1 METSESFSYP
11 ADVESVFQLMGDEEF
26 LKEKYSSLGQRDFT
40 ITAHEETAGGRRL
53 STTRVVDSDIP
64 SFAQRILGATNTL
77 VQTEEWFAPEAGGA
91 RSGRWAVE
99 ISGSPVRM
107 GGTMRLEPQGE
118 HCVHQISVAV
128 TASVPLI
135 GGKIADFAGRQAV
148 DLLRQE
154 NHYSAEWLARR
165 S

>member
-11 ADVESVFQLMGDEEF
+11 ADVESVFQLLGDEEF

-40 ITAHEETAGGRRL
+40 ITAHEESEDGRRL

-64 SFAQRILGATNTL
+64 SFAKLILGATNTL

-91 RSGRWAVE
+91 RNGRWAVE

-107 GGTMRLEPQGE
+107 GGTLRLEPQGE
-118 HCVHQISVAV
+118 HCVYQISVAV

-135 GGKIADFAGRQAV
+135 GGKIADFAGGQAV

-154 NHYSAEWLARR
+154 NRFSAEWLARR

>member
-1 METSESFSYP
+1 METNESFSYP

-26 LKEKYSSLGQRDFT
+26 LKEKFSSLGQRDFT
-40 ITAHEETAGGRRL
+40 VTAHEESEGGRRL
-53 STTRVVDSDIP
+53 STTRVVDTNIP
-64 SFAQRILGATNTL
+64 SFAKRILGATNTL
-77 VQTEEWFAPEAGGA
+77 VQTEEWSAPEAGGG
-91 RSGRWAVE
+91 RTGRWAVE

-107 GGTMRLEPQGE
+107 GGTMRLEPKGE

-148 DLLRQE
+148 DMLRQE
-154 NHYSAEWLARR
+154 TRFGAEWLASR

>member
-1 METSESFSYP
+1 METTESFSYP

-26 LKEKYSSLGQRDFT
+26 LKEKCSSLGQRDFT
-40 ITAHEETAGGRRL
+40 ITAREESEGGRRL
-53 STTRVVDSDIP
+53 STTRVVDSTIP
-64 SFAQRILGATNTL
+64 SFAKRILGATNTL
-77 VQTEEWFAPEAGGA
+77 VQTEEWSAPEGGV
-91 RSGRWAVE
+91 RTGRWTVV

-118 HCVHQISVAV
+118 HCVHHIEVKV

-135 GGKIADFAGRQAV
+135 GGKIADFAGRQAL
-148 DLLRQE
+148 DMLHKDNRFGE
-154 NHYSAEWLARR
+154 EWLARH

>member
-1 METSESFSYP
+1 METSERFSYP
-11 ADVESVFQLMGDEEF
+11 ADVESVFRLLGDEEF

-40 ITAHEETAGGRRL
+40 VTAHEESDGGRRM
-53 STTRVVDSDIP
+53 STTRVVDTNIP
-64 SFAQRILGATNTL
+64 SFAKRILGATNTL
-77 VQTEEWFAPEAGGA
+77 VQTEEWSAPQPDGA
-91 RSGRWAVE
+91 RTGRWAID

-107 GGTMRLEPQGE
+107 AGTMRLEPQAE

-148 DLLRQE
+148 DMLHQE
-154 NHYSAEWLARR
+154 TRFGADWLTSRP
-165 S
+165 

>member
-11 ADVESVFQLMGDEEF
+11 ADVESVFQLIGDEEF
-26 LKEKYSSLGQRDFT
+26 LKEKHSSLGQRDFT
-40 ITAHEETAGGRRL
+40 VTAHEESAAGRRL

-64 SFAQRILGATNTL
+64 SFAKLFLGASNTL
-77 VQTEEWFAPEAGGA
+77 VQTEEWSAPEAGGA
-91 RSGRWAVE
+91 RNGRWAVE

-107 GGTMRLEPQGE
+107 GGTLRLEPQGE
-118 HCVHQISVAV
+118 HCVYQISVEV

-135 GGKIADFAGRQAV
+135 GGKIADFAGGQAV

-154 NHYSAEWLARR
+154 HRFGAEWLARR